1 MCYIVHM
8 KTISIRELHLDT
20 GKWVRHA
27 AEHGPVVVTD
37 RGRKVAELQPYEAPR
52 KHARL
57 PDREALIRSRSP
69 ILTDSV
75 VHQQWDRDRA

>member
-27 AEHGPVVVTD
+27 AEQGAVIVTD
-37 RGRKVAELQPYEAPR
+37 RGRQVAELRRYEAAR
-52 KHARL
+52 KGARL
-57 PDREALIRSRSP
+57 PDREAKIRAQPLI
-69 ILTDSV
+69 TVDSAV
-75 VHQQWDRDRA
+75 LQQEDRDRA

>member
-27 AEHGPVVVTD
+27 AEQGPVVVTD

-52 KHARL
+52 KQARL
-57 PDREALIRSRSP
+57 PDREAKIKSQP
-69 ILTDSV
+69 FITIDSV
-75 VHQQWDRDRA
+75 VYQQDDRDRA